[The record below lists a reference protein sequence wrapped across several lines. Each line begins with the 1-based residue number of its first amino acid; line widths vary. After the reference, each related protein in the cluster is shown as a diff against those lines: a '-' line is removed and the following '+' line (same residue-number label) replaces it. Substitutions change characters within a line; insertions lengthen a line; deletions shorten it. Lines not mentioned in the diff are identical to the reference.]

1 MSEAFWSGG
10 SEALESERLFEE
22 SEVIM
27 NLFNTSA
34 RVAGRNSRIY
44 AKAATNLN
52 NRYGMPRFWDTVESI
67 SVKKQ
72 VSFCLEALCCLPYFG
87 RCLNRGNRVG
97 GVEFLL
103 ETEAWSRRTDAGR
116 FGFGDSASVRYGSA
130 VLFRWFGFPDSA
142 SVRYGL
148 VRFGTGLCKKSH
160 RRGFLTRPYSSLPDE
175 RLVEFKFV
183 FLQFSGRI
191 GFSGLFVQRGWV
203 LENRYMTI
211 SWNVL

>member
-1 MSEAFWSGG
+1 MSEAFWSGR

-130 VLFRWFGFPDSA
+130 VLFRWFGFSLICFG
-142 SVRYGL
+142 SEIWG
-148 VRFGTGLCKKSH
+148 RFSNNGTARQQCCMVQQLG
-160 RRGFLTRPYSSLPDE
+160 YSSAIVVWFS
-175 RLVEFKFV
+175 RLIRVNNVDRLGKV
-183 FLQFSGRI
+183 TRHPGR
-191 GFSGLFVQRGWV
+191 
-203 LENRYMTI
+203 
-211 SWNVL
+211 